1 MKFVLA
7 KTHKVDNVLFAWWII
22 LLISFFISFSFAHEN
37 EKPDWEGERP
47 DGCTTIMVGKKAS
60 ADSSVITSHTCD
72 SHRTRSWLN
81 IVPAKKH
88 KKGSTATMVKRT
100 KNDSLA
106 MPTYKHIPIGEI
118 PQVEHTH
125 GFINTAYPCMNNH
138 QLAIGESTFGG
149 RKSLHSDSGLID
161 CQQLVRL
168 MIERCTTAREAIQLA
183 GKLTKEYGWSDEG
196 ECLTIADKK
205 EAWVLE
211 ILGPGKG
218 NLGSIWAAQRVP
230 DDHVTVNANGSRI
243 RQIDLDNPEYFMASE
258 NVFQVAQD
266 SGWWNPTE
274 GPFEF
279 CYAYDPEGR
288 GSFAARRREWRVLSL
303 VAPSLNLHP
312 NAENFPFSVK
322 PDTVVTLS
330 KMVEIFQD
338 YFEGTDFNFIKNITW
353 VNKEGKV
360 EISPLANPFMPYDMN
375 PLFKING
382 GWGWRGERPIARW
395 YTMYATITQSRDWLP
410 DEVGGVVWIAFDN
423 VATSIYTPI
432 YCSVT
437 DLPKPFKT
445 PGRVNGFTRESAWW
459 AFNRLG
465 TLTAQRWG
473 DMRHDVTKVWQP
485 MQEELFANQSKVE
498 EEALRL
504 LLKNKKK
511 TQTYLTNYIME
522 WGNKVVEHAWKLGDE
537 LWTKYDEKF

>member
-100 KNDSLA
+100 TNDSLA

-322 PDTVVTLS
+322 PDTFVTLS

-522 WGNKVVEHAWKLGDE
+522 WGNKVVERAWKLGDE